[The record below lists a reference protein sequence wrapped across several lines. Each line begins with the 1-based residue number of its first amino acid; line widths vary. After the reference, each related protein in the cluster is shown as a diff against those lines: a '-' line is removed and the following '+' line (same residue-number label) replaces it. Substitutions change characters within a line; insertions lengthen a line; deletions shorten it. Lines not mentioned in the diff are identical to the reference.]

1 MIWALLAILIFGG
14 GSSAPFLHATKIVEK
29 QQKQILVDTAREREA
44 NQSLNNI
51 KGLYKEYQKSCCEL
65 ASPFES
71 VVKRRNASTE
81 EYLDVLRKFDDAEKS
96 WEDKIFQALMDYKS
110 HFSPSEWALLFK
122 IF

>member
-1 MIWALLAILIFGG
+1 M
-14 GSSAPFLHATKIVEK
+14 
-29 QQKQILVDTAREREA
+29 VDTAREREA